1 MEKSHQRLS
10 MLEPAIYRIRILGHL
25 DTNLSDYYGGM
36 TIEQTNDLQYG
47 SMTILT
53 GRLGDQCA
61 LIGVLNS
68 LHDRGYLILSVG
80 YQLELS
86 SCPCQECFGRL
97 AAPVGQRVS
106 EPADRHLPGTL
117 L

>member
-10 MLEPAIYRIRILGHL
+10 MLEPAIYRIGILGHL

-53 GRLGDQCA
+53 GRLLDQCA

-68 LHDRGYLILSVG
+68 LHDIGYPILSVE
-80 YQLELS
+80 YREATQIRS
-86 SCPCQECFGRL
+86 
-97 AAPVGQRVS
+97 
-106 EPADRHLPGTL
+106 
-117 L
+117 